1 MGRGPLWGGTHAG
14 RAEGGTTGAGG
25 APHYA
30 ANATRTRRPAA
41 RVTAR
46 QRQGEEARSHDAG
59 EAGRR
64 RGAERVPSCRGG
76 ALRLWGVPGAAAD
89 AACSVI
95 EAPEL
100 ARVPRPVSGKGPALP
115 CFGSLLVASIELS
128 QVVAVK
134 LVSLLILAACCSS
147 VCAEV
152 AFAPFR
158 KPKECIELPLK
169 YGLKPLSGPKPTW
182 KDLGLGWNS
191 QTEVTTHKA
200 DIDNDVTC
208 LFSSSSE
215 ESIESVKVTAN
226 CFNAEGATATLKKFR
241 QVIEGLLKAWNVD
254 RSAEVFAK
262 FDPTE
267 GRKIEGET
275 YVIEL
280 QHEKFRTGY
289 GIVFKMTT
297 K

>member
-1 MGRGPLWGGTHAG
+1 M
-14 RAEGGTTGAGG
+14 
-25 APHYA
+25 
-30 ANATRTRRPAA
+30 
-41 RVTAR
+41 
-46 QRQGEEARSHDAG
+46 
-59 EAGRR
+59 
-64 RGAERVPSCRGG
+64 
-76 ALRLWGVPGAAAD
+76 
-89 AACSVI
+89 
-95 EAPEL
+95 
-100 ARVPRPVSGKGPALP
+100 
-115 CFGSLLVASIELS
+115 
-128 QVVAVK
+128 K
-134 LVSLLILAACCSS
+134 LVSLLILAACCSTA
-147 VCAEV
+147 CAEV

-169 YGLKPLSGPKPTW
+169 YGLKPLAGPQPTW
-182 KDLGLGWNS
+182 RDLGLGWTS
-191 QTEVTTHKA
+191 QTEVTTHKGGLTKVG

-208 LFSSSSE
+208 LFSSSGE

-241 QVIEGLLKAWNVD
+241 QVIEGLLQAWNVD